1 MVKFENHCPRR
12 ILLAIII
19 ARCGKLGDKMGIPKG
34 LWKCKRQGPTGFRGS
49 AELPRGGD
57 GIGIM
62 S

>member
-12 ILLAIII
+12 VLLAIII
-19 ARCGKLGDKMGIPKG
+19 ARCGKLSDKMGIPKG
-34 LWKCKRQGPTGFRGS
+34 LWKYKRQGLTGLGGS
-49 AELPRGGD
+49 AELPRGSD

>member
-1 MVKFENHCPRR
+1 MKFENHCPRR

-19 ARCGKLGDKMGIPKG
+19 ARCGKMGDKMGIPKG
-34 LWKCKRQGPTGFRGS
+34 LWKYKRQGPPGLRGS
-49 AELPRGGD
+49 AELPREGD